1 MITLIVRQSMKN
13 GVNKTWKLS
22 SKKLLYTFGTSPLA
36 DMNSIDLNLQ
46 GIQGVFEYSNNKW
59 NFTGLDIEKSAK
71 EPNSNSTII
80 ESEGLIQFN
89 DCALECKTVIRQFD
103 VFDDI
108 EKFAN
113 QSPLDGLKKQ
123 YQIFIVK
130 QTGKVIETKILPLKK
145 AFTPLN
151 YSKKI
156 ASIYSPEWNRMSLD
170 NLEISQ
176 KTISLD
182 DSSILARFT
191 TSQIVD
197 EDARVGSLIMLGF
210 AALILT
216 ISIFLP
222 RDKTS
227 SLSKDSAQSSQQFF
241 VKTEMKPKKIKP
253 AASPTAQPTQ
263 KVVISEPTPGPKI
276 NSTAS
281 SSGGKM
287 ASMMK
292 AFSGGRISQLIG
304 KVSAQASKSANV
316 KFASG
321 IKAGSGPSGSALSS
335 LGSIEQSG
343 QDWGTAGKGKGVTIS
358 TVGKGG
364 GRQAS
369 GMGGLSAG
377 STGNK
382 AVGLLEEEGEITG
395 GLDREV
401 IAQYIKSQL
410 GQILYCYERQL
421 SANPDLFGKVA
432 VKFVIGANG
441 RIEQQI
447 IGDSTLKNSNVEGCI
462 LNKIASWKFP
472 NPQGGT
478 RVYVTY
484 PFLFKSTN

>member
-1 MITLIVRQSMKN
+1 MRN

-22 SKKLLYTFGTSPLA
+22 SKKSLYTFGTSPLA
-36 DMNSIDLNLQ
+36 NMNSIDFNLQ
-46 GIQGVFEYSNNKW
+46 GIQGVFEYSNNEW
-59 NFTGLDIEKSAK
+59 NFTSLDIEKSAK
-71 EPNSNSTII
+71 EPNSNSMII
-80 ESEGLIQFN
+80 SSEGLIEFN
-89 DCALECKTVIRQFD
+89 DCTLQCNTAIKQFNIFED
-103 VFDDI
+103 V

-113 QSPLDGLKKQ
+113 QSSLNGLKKQ

-130 QTGKVIETKILPLKK
+130 QAGRVIETKILPLNK
-145 AFTPLN
+145 AFRPLN

-156 ASIYSPEWNRMSLD
+156 AYIYSPEWNRINLG

-176 KTISLD
+176 KTISMD
-182 DSSILARFT
+182 DSSILAQFT

-197 EDARVGSLIMLGF
+197 DDARLGSLIMLGF
-210 AALILT
+210 AALVLT
-216 ISIFLP
+216 IAIFLP
-222 RDKTS
+222 KDKIS
-227 SLSKDSAQSSQQFF
+227 AISKDNVQSSQQFF
-241 VKTEMKPKKIKP
+241 AKTEMKPKKKKP
-253 AASPTAQPTQ
+253 AASPTAQPSQ
-263 KVVISEPTPGPKI
+263 KIVISEPAPGTKT
-276 NSTAS
+276 NSTAPS
-281 SSGGKM
+281 NSGKM

-304 KVSAQASKSANV
+304 KVSAQGSKSANV

-364 GRQAS
+364 GRKAS

-432 VKFVIGANG
+432 VKFVIGPNG
-441 RIEQQI
+441 RIEQQN

-462 LNKIASWKFP
+462 LNKISSWKFP